1 MKYLSRH
8 QERELALQYLYS
20 LDCKGKLKEDCSL
33 EDLGTPLNLFA
44 DLESEDNYHEDL
56 INGVCYNLINIDSLI
71 NENAIGW
78 TIKRMARVDR
88 NILRLAIF
96 EIKYNPKV
104 PQAVAI
110 NEAVELAKEYGSDK
124 STSFINGILGK
135 IL

>member
-1 MKYLSRH
+1 MEYLSRH

-20 LDCKGKLKEDCSL
+20 LDCKEKLKEGCSL
-33 EDLGTPLNLFA
+33 EDIGVPLNLFA

-56 INGVCYNLINIDSLI
+56 IKGICHNLNKIDSLI

-78 TIKRMARVDR
+78 NINRMARVDR

-110 NEAVELAKEYGSDK
+110 NEAVELAREYGSDK

-135 IL
+135 I

>member
-1 MKYLSRH
+1 MRYLSRH
-8 QERELALQYLYS
+8 QERELALQFLYS
-20 LDCKGKLKEDCSL
+20 LDCKGKLKENCSIA
-33 EDLGTPLNLFA
+33 DVGTPLNLFV
-44 DLESEDNYHEDL
+44 DMESEDSYHEDL
-56 INGVCYNLINIDSLI
+56 INGICHNLNIIDSLI

-78 TIKRMARVDR
+78 SINRMARVDR

-96 EIKYNPKV
+96 EIKYNPKI

-135 IL
+135 I

>member
-20 LDCKGKLKEDCSL
+20 LDSKEKLKDNCTI
-33 EDLGTPLNLFA
+33 EDLGIPLNLFA
-44 DLESEDNYHEDL
+44 DFESEDNYHQDL
-56 INGVCYNLINIDSLI
+56 IKGICHNLINIDSLI

-78 TIKRMARVDR
+78 KVKRMARVDR

-96 EIKYNPKV
+96 EIKYNPKI

-110 NEAVELAKEYGSDK
+110 NEAVELAKEYGSEK

-135 IL
+135 I